1 MASKKNLWSSIQ
13 LNAAIQRVKT
23 KELSLRQAALLYGV
37 PKSMLSDHV
46 AGKSTTQ
53 YGGIPKALSAAEE
66 AEIVV
71 LAEVRFPK
79 NQGYVNAAVCSYFAQ
94 EEKHNPFGK
103 SSVLG

>member
-1 MASKKNLWSSIQ
+1 MASKKSLWSSTK

-71 LAEVRFPK
+71 T
-79 NQGYVNAAVCSYFAQ
+79 C
-94 EEKHNPFGK
+94 HFG
-103 SSVLG
+103 